1 MIILETTTNIEKIC
15 ETFTHEDVEYV
26 LSKDKTYSLYTLM
39 INEGINKHLVVYE
52 SDNNHIIVDFNGDA
66 QSMYMFEN
74 TKTVIGSQIE
84 LMLLS
89 FNNNEPIIAKVD
101 TGASY
106 CSLHA
111 TDINIAPSAYKG
123 VEQVSFNYRGQTYR
137 MPLVNKQSVQ
147 NSDGGVSYRPVVKF
161 NINMNGKTYE
171 DVLFNLN
178 DRSDMS
184 HDILLGQN
192 LLQQSRVLVD
202 PTMFM
207 EAEFE
212 LATALKLINENS
224 NVDTDNHPLIDAFYK
239 MRNMTLQDLLLANQ
253 SASINQT

>member
-1 MIILETTTNIEKIC
+1 MIILETTTNVGKLC
-15 ETFTHEDVEYV
+15 ESFTHEAKEYV
-26 LSKDKTYSLYTLM
+26 LSKDKTYSLYSLM
-39 INEGINKHLVVYE
+39 IQESINKHLAVYE
-52 SDNNHIIVDFNGDA
+52 SDSNHIIVDYSSDVP
-66 QSMYMFEN
+66 SMYMFEN

-84 LMLLS
+84 LMLLG

-212 LATALKLINENS
+212 LATALKLISETS
-224 NVDTDNHPLIDAFYK
+224 KDETDKRPLIDAFYK
-239 MRNMTLQDLLLANQ
+239 MRNMSLQDILLANQ
-253 SASINQT
+253 SAIINQS